1 MAFPTE
7 QDLRSYLEPLAA
19 EAGADVEYVTVTRAG
34 AKSAVRVAVDGDPR
48 PDLDR
53 LEELS
58 HRVSEAF
65 DAAEERGD
73 LSFGPGYTLEVTTPG
88 VDMPLTQLR
97 HWRRNVGR
105 LVALPEGGG
114 TVRVAGVAE
123 GEDGPV
129 HLILPGG
136 KGTPPRVVARGLADV
151 AGAVV
156 EVEFSGA
163 PAAERELI
171 GRGPDDVDAAQPED
185 NK

>member
-48 PDLDR
+48 PDVDR

-105 LVALPEGGG
+105 LVALPQGGG
-114 TVRVAGVAE
+114 TVRVAGQAVDLAI
-123 GEDGPV
+123 D
-129 HLILPGG
+129 
-136 KGTPPRVVARGLADV
+136 AREIGVGIAVQPDLRV
-151 AGAVV
+151 AG
-156 EVEFSGA
+156 
-163 PAAERELI
+163 
-171 GRGPDDVDAAQPED
+171 DVRARALQ
-185 NK
+185 